1 MNHASSPAT
10 TGHQLLTLA
19 QVAHRMNVSRRTV
32 FRWIESG
39 ALPAVR
45 LGAVIRIEPA
55 DLDRLIQNHQVQAS
69 AAPRTG
75 TASGVTA

>member
-55 DLDRLIQNHQVQAS
+55 DLDRLIQNHQVQAV
-69 AAPRTG
+69 AASRTG
-75 TASGVTA
+75 TASGVTV

>member
-45 LGAVIRIEPA
+45 LGAVIRIDPA
-55 DLDRLIQNHQVQAS
+55 DLDRLIQNHQVQAG
-69 AAPRTG
+69 AASRTG